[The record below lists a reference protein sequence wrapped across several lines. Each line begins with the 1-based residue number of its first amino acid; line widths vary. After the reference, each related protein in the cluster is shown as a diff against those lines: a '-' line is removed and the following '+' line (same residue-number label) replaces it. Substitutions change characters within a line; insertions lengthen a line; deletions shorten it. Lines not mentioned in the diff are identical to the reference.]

1 MFRIALP
8 PTPSAARISDA
19 GSAESTAVAIG
30 IVALE
35 KDGINDCVCP
45 LGRLNRG
52 VESFFA
58 PSVDSI
64 GKKHKSFATL
74 LFLHEFIRGEIDR
87 VIEGGSPAVVTTMMA
102 AAMST
107 ARPIS
112 ASASAITSSVVF
124 WWSVFPGSKRVQRFL
139 QLLMGRGQVLQQFH
153 LSVEVNDEGFV
164 LILAGHLVKKTM
176 AGAALLIEHT
186 ALTEASVDQ
195 QAKS

>member
-1 MFRIALP
+1 MIDRFFLGDFEETSAGLFRNAFQHLLPVRTRLFRIALP

-74 LFLHEFIRGEIDR
+74 LFLHEFIRGE
-87 VIEGGSPAVVTTMMA
+87 
-102 AAMST
+102 
-107 ARPIS
+107 
-112 ASASAITSSVVF
+112 
-124 WWSVFPGSKRVQRFL
+124 
-139 QLLMGRGQVLQQFH
+139 
-153 LSVEVNDEGFV
+153 
-164 LILAGHLVKKTM
+164 
-176 AGAALLIEHT
+176 
-186 ALTEASVDQ
+186 
-195 QAKS
+195 